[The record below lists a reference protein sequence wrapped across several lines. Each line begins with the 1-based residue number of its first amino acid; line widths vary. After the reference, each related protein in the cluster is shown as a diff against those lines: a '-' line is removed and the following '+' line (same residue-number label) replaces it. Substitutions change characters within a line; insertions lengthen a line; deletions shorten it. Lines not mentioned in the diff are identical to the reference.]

1 VGENSLRDDFQILSK
16 KEGFP
21 SMPDS
26 TLILQQREGLDKVVS
41 QAMSRAIRDAF
52 RKG

>member
-1 VGENSLRDDFQILSK
+1 
-16 KEGFP
+16 
-21 SMPDS
+21 MPDS
-26 TLILQQREGLDKVVS
+26 TLILQQREGLDNVVS